1 MGNHFIESAKHCW
14 QT

>member
-1 MGNHFIESAKHCW
+1 MDDHFTESAKHCW